1 MENFVNRLEFLLE
14 HFELSASAF
23 ADQIG
28 VQRSSLSHI
37 LSGRNKASLDFIL
50 KINDTFPELNLEWL
64 IKGIGSFS
72 GDKKQAVS
80 TPPSMDLFTTERP
93 LETSTTAPLPPAET
107 NKKEVKSP
115 QPIPDFFTSSDIEQI
130 VVFYKDGTFM
140 TYKPR

>member
-23 ADQIG
+23 ADKIG

-64 IKGIGSFS
+64 IKGNGSFS
-72 GDKKQAVS
+72 GEKKQADLGAPTV
-80 TPPSMDLFTTERP
+80 DLFSSTSKIETPNTTLPPTP
-93 LETSTTAPLPPAET
+93 LEE
-107 NKKEVKSP
+107 KKEALTPK
-115 QPIPDFFTSSDIEQI
+115 PIPDFLTSADMEQI
-130 VVFYKDGTFM
+130 VVFYKDGTFT

>member
-23 ADQIG
+23 ADKIG

-72 GDKKQAVS
+72 GEKKQGDLGAPTV
-80 TPPSMDLFTTERP
+80 DLFSSTSKIETPNTT
-93 LETSTTAPLPPAET
+93 LPPAPLEG
-107 NKKEVKSP
+107 KKEALTPK
-115 QPIPDFFTSSDIEQI
+115 PIPDFLTSADMEQI
-130 VVFYKDGTFM
+130 VVFYKDGTFT

>member
-14 HFELSASAF
+14 YFELSASAF
-23 ADQIG
+23 ADKVG

-72 GDKKQAVS
+72 SEQKQDLS
-80 TPPSMDLFTTERP
+80 TPSAVDLFSTERP
-93 LETSTTAPLPPAET
+93 IEPQKPTPLPLAET
-107 NKKEVKSP
+107 VKKEVESP
-115 QPIPDFFTSSDIEQI
+115 KPMPDFFTSSDMEQI
-130 VVFYKDGTFM
+130 VVFYKDGTFI

>member
-23 ADQIG
+23 ADKIG

-72 GDKKQAVS
+72 GEKKQADLGAPTV
-80 TPPSMDLFTTERP
+80 DLFSSTSKI
-93 LETSTTAPLPPAET
+93 ETSNTTLPPAPLEG
-107 NKKEVKSP
+107 KKEAITPK
-115 QPIPDFFTSSDIEQI
+115 PIPDFLTSSDMEQI
-130 VVFYKDGTFM
+130 VVFYKDGTFT